1 MGDLTANLSAKE
13 FACTCSYQ
21 ECNAHKV
28 VAHMPLV
35 LAIQDAADHF
45 KAQNHATAVRV
56 TITGGNRCPKDN
68 AATEGAATSSKHLL
82 CIAADHRI
90 AVQIGT
96 AWMTIPP
103 DDLYNYYDRKYPT
116 SHGIGLYNHRVH
128 LDTRPVKARWKV

>member
-1 MGDLTANLSAKE
+1 MGNLTANLSVEE
-13 FACTCSYQ
+13 FACNCK
-21 ECNAHKV
+21 NADCTVHKA

-35 LAIQDAADHF
+35 VAIQDAADHF
-45 KAQNHATAVRV
+45 KAQNHATAVKV

-68 AATEGAATSSKHLL
+68 AATDGAATSSKHLL

-103 DDLYNYYDRKYPT
+103 EDLYNYYDRKYPN
-116 SHGIGLYNHRVH
+116 SHGIGLYSNRVH
-128 LDTRPVKARWKV
+128 LDTRKVKARWKV